1 MTTVFTADALK
12 DQVVFI
18 TGASRGIGAGIL
30 DACLA
35 AGATVIGTA
44 TSESGAAA
52 ITQKIAEANGK
63 GEGVVLNVTDA
74 EQSEKVLGDVS
85 AKYGA
90 VTVFLTMLNMAILI
104 SANLGVMNLLPL
116 PALDGGR
123 LLFLIIEAIRGKAV
137 PREMEAM
144 VHTVGLLLLLALM
157 VFVMYQDI
165 TKIFL

>member
-1 MTTVFTADALK
+1 MDDLSGPVGIVK
-12 DQVVFI
+12 VVGDQYN
-18 TGASRGIGAGIL
+18 
-30 DACLA
+30 
-35 AGATVIGTA
+35 
-44 TSESGAAA
+44 
-52 ITQKIAEANGK
+52 EA
-63 GEGVVLNVTDA
+63 
-74 EQSEKVLGDVS
+74 

-123 LLFLIIEAIRGKAV
+123 LLFLIIEAIRGKAG